1 MPHIVVVGSLNMDLV
16 VQVPTIPAPG
26 ETVLGD
32 NFATIPGGKGAN
44 QAVAAARLGAK
55 VSLIGRVG
63 NDVFGEQLL
72 ANAQREGIDVT
83 HVGRDETAA
92 SGIAMICVDAAG
104 QNNIAVASGANYKL
118 TADHVRAAWAALP
131 HVDLLVMPL
140 ETPLET
146 IETAVFLANQSGTQ
160 VVLNPA
166 PAQKLPPHILAGVD
180 VLVPNEPETAQLT
193 DMPVNTGEE
202 ARLAAKELLN
212 LGVSHV
218 VLTLGSRGALVLH
231 GTTGHFSEVPPY
243 PVTVV
248 DTTAAG
254 DAFVAGLA
262 VGLGEGK
269 PLVEA
274 AQFANAVGALA
285 VTKQGAQPGM
295 PTREKV
301 NQLFLATNR
310 AWPTPSANRS

>member
-26 ETVLGD
+26 ETVLGN
-32 NFATIPGGKGAN
+32 NFVTIPGGKGAN
-44 QAVAAARLGAK
+44 QAVAAARLGAN

-63 NDVFGEQLL
+63 RDAFGEQLL

-83 HVGRDETAA
+83 HVGRDETVA
-92 SGIAMICVDAAG
+92 SGVAMIAVDANG
-104 QNNIAVASGANYKL
+104 QNSIAVASGANFCL
-118 TADHVRAAWAALP
+118 TAAHVREAWAGLGQ
-131 HVDLLVMPL
+131 VDLLVMPL
-140 ETPLET
+140 ETKLET
-146 IETAVFLANQSGTQ
+146 IETAVSLANQSGTK
-160 VVLNPA
+160 VILNPA

-193 DMPVNTGEE
+193 GLPINTQAETQQA
-202 ARLAAKELLN
+202 ARQLLHM
-212 LGVSHV
+212 GVGNV
-218 VLTLGSRGALVLH
+218 VLTLGSRGALAL
-231 GTTGHFSEVPPY
+231 TGADGQFTQVDPY
-243 PVTVV
+243 AVQVV

-274 AQFANAVGALA
+274 VRFANAVGALA

-295 PTREKV
+295 PTRADV
-301 NQLFLATNR
+301 NNLFSDR
-310 AWPTPSANRS
+310 

>member
-16 VQVPTIPAPG
+16 VQVPTIPAPS

-63 NDVFGEQLL
+63 NDAFGKQLL

-92 SGIAMICVDAAG
+92 SGVAMIAVDANG
-104 QNNIAVASGANYKL
+104 QNSIAVASGANYRL
-118 TADHVRAAWAALP
+118 TAAQVHAAWAALP

-146 IETAVFLANQSGTQ
+146 IETAVALANQSGAK
-160 VVLNPA
+160 VILNPA

-193 DMPVNTGEE
+193 DMPINTGAET
-202 ARLAAKELLN
+202 RLAAQELLN

-218 VLTLGSRGALVLH
+218 VLTLGSRGALVLD
-231 GTTGHFSEVPPY
+231 GTTGQFTEVTPY
-243 PVTVV
+243 PVIVV

-262 VGLGEGK
+262 VGLGEGRS
-269 PLVEA
+269 LVKA

-295 PTREKV
+295 PFREEVDRLLVKIGKE
-301 NQLFLATNR
+301 N
-310 AWPTPSANRS
+310 

>member
-44 QAVAAARLGAK
+44 QAVAAARLGAR

-63 NDVFGEQLL
+63 SDAFGEQLL
-72 ANAQREGIDVT
+72 ANAAREGIDVT

-92 SGIAMICVDAAG
+92 SGVAMICVDAQG

-118 TADHVRAAWAALP
+118 TAEHVRAAWEVLP
-131 HVDLLVMPL
+131 HIDLLVMPL

-146 IETAVFLANQSGTQ
+146 IETAVSLANQSGTQ
-160 VVLNPA
+160 VILNPA
-166 PAQKLPPHILAGVD
+166 PAQKLPGHILAGVD

-193 DMPVNTGEE
+193 GMPINTNKET
-202 ARLAAKELLN
+202 RLAAQELLN

-218 VLTLGSRGALVLH
+218 VLTLGSRGALVLD
-231 GTTGHFSEVPPY
+231 GAAGQFSEVPPY

-262 VGLGEGK
+262 VGLAEGK

-295 PTREKV
+295 PGREEV
-301 NQLFLATNR
+301 DHLFGSGLK
-310 AWPTPSANRS
+310 

>member
-63 NDVFGEQLL
+63 SDAFGEQLL
-72 ANAQREGIDVT
+72 ANAGREGIDVT

-92 SGIAMICVDAAG
+92 SGVAMICVDAAG

-118 TADHVRAAWAALP
+118 TAEHVRAAWAALP
-131 HVDLLVMPL
+131 QVDLLVMPL

-146 IETAVFLANQSGTQ
+146 IETAVSLANRSGTQ
-160 VVLNPA
+160 VILNPA
-166 PAQKLPPHILAGVD
+166 PAQKLPARILAGVD

-193 DMPVNTGEE
+193 GMPISTSAETY
-202 ARLAAKELLN
+202 LAARQLLN
-212 LGVSHV
+212 LGVKHV
-218 VLTLGSRGALVLH
+218 VLTLGSRGALVLD
-231 GTTGHFSEVPPY
+231 GATGQFSAVPPF

-262 VGLGEGK
+262 VGLAEGK
-269 PLVEA
+269 PLLEA

-295 PTREKV
+295 PWREEV
-301 NQLFLATNR
+301 NQLFLKGVI
-310 AWPTPSANRS
+310 S

>member
-32 NFATIPGGKGAN
+32 HFATIPGGKGAN

-63 NDVFGEQLL
+63 NDAFGEQLL

-92 SGIAMICVDAAG
+92 SGVAMIAVDANG
-104 QNNIAVASGANYKL
+104 QNSIAVASGANFCL
-118 TADHVRAAWAALP
+118 TAAHVREAWAGLGK
-131 HVDLLVMPL
+131 VDLLVMPL
-140 ETPLET
+140 ETPIET
-146 IETAVFLANQSGTQ
+146 IETAVSLAHQSGTQ
-160 VVLNPA
+160 VILNPA
-166 PAQKLPPHILAGVD
+166 PAQKLPLHILAGVD

-193 DMPVNTGEE
+193 DMPIDTNADT
-202 ARLAAKELLN
+202 RLAAQELLN
-212 LGVSHV
+212 LGVSNV
-218 VLTLGSRGALVLH
+218 VLTLGSRGALVLD
-231 GTTGHFSEVPPY
+231 GATGHFSEIPPY

-262 VGLGEGK
+262 VGLGEGN

-295 PTREKV
+295 PLREEV
-301 NQLFLATNR
+301 DRLFLKGI
-310 AWPTPSANRS
+310 S

>member
-1 MPHIVVVGSLNMDLV
+1 MLHIVVVGSLNMDLV

-44 QAVAAARLGAK
+44 QAVAAARLGAS

-63 NDVFGEQLL
+63 SDAFGKQLL
-72 ANAQREGIDVT
+72 ANGQREGVDVT
-83 HVGRDETAA
+83 HVGYDETAA
-92 SGIAMICVDAAG
+92 SGVAMIAVDAQG
-104 QNNIAVASGANYKL
+104 QNSISVASGANYRL
-118 TADHVRAAWAALP
+118 TAEHVRQAWAALS

-146 IETAVFLANQSGTQ
+146 VETAVSLAKQSGVQ
-160 VVLNPA
+160 VILNPA
-166 PAQKLPPHILAGVD
+166 PAQKLPPHILKDVD

-193 DMPVNTGEE
+193 GKPISTTEE
-202 ARLAAKELLN
+202 MHSAARQLLK
-212 LGVSHV
+212 LGVGHV
-218 VLTLGSRGALVLH
+218 VLTLGDRGALVLD
-231 GTTGHFSEVPPY
+231 GATGQFSEVTSY
-243 PVTVV
+243 PVTAV

-262 VGLGEGK
+262 VGLGEGV

-274 AQFANAVGALA
+274 ARFANAVGALT
-285 VTKQGAQPGM
+285 VTKQGAQPAM
-295 PTREKV
+295 PTREEV
-301 NQLFLATNR
+301 NHLLRKGIN
-310 AWPTPSANRS
+310 S

>member
-1 MPHIVVVGSLNMDLV
+1 MDLV

-63 NDVFGEQLL
+63 NDAFGEQLL
-72 ANAQREGIDVT
+72 ANAQRERIDVT

-92 SGIAMICVDAAG
+92 SGVAMIAVDANG
-104 QNNIAVASGANYKL
+104 QNSIAVASGANFCL
-118 TADHVRAAWAALP
+118 TAAHVRAAWAKLGK
-131 HVDLLVMPL
+131 VDLLVMPL

-146 IETAVFLANQSGTQ
+146 IETAVSLANQSGAKM
-160 VVLNPA
+160 VLNPA
-166 PAQKLPPHILAGVD
+166 PAQHLPPHILAGVD
-180 VLVPNEPETAQLT
+180 VLVPNEPETSQLAG
-193 DMPVNTGEE
+193 MPINTKEE
-202 ARLAAKELLN
+202 TQLAAQQLLK
-212 LGVSHV
+212 LGVSSV
-218 VLTLGSRGALVLH
+218 VLTLGSRGALVLD
-231 GTTGHFSEVPPY
+231 GATGQFSEVAPY

-269 PLVEA
+269 SLGAA

-295 PTREKV
+295 PTREEVDYLLLKGV
-301 NQLFLATNR
+301 N
-310 AWPTPSANRS
+310 S

>member
-63 NDVFGEQLL
+63 SDAFGEQLL
-72 ANAQREGIDVT
+72 ANAEREGIDVT

-92 SGIAMICVDAAG
+92 SGVAMICVDAQG
-104 QNNIAVASGANYKL
+104 QNNIAVASGANYQL
-118 TADHVRAAWAALP
+118 TAEHVREAWAALP

-146 IETAVFLANQSGTQ
+146 IETAVSLAKQSGTQ
-160 VVLNPA
+160 VILNPA
-166 PAQKLPPHILAGVD
+166 PAQKLPARILGGVD

-193 DMPVNTGEE
+193 GMSISTPEE
-202 ARLAAKELLN
+202 TYLAARQLLS

-218 VLTLGSRGALVLH
+218 VLTLGSRGALVLD
-231 GTTGHFSEVPPY
+231 GSTGQFSEVPPY

-262 VGLGEGK
+262 VGLAEGK

-295 PTREKV
+295 PWREEV
-301 NQLFLATNR
+301 DQLFLKGVI
-310 AWPTPSANRS
+310 S

>member
-1 MPHIVVVGSLNMDLV
+1 MDLV

-44 QAVAAARLGAK
+44 QAVAAARLGAE

-63 NDVFGEQLL
+63 SDAFGEQLL
-72 ANAQREGIDVT
+72 ANAQREGINVT

-92 SGIAMICVDAAG
+92 SGVAMICVDATG

-118 TADHVRAAWAALP
+118 TAEHVRAAWSALP
-131 HVDLLVMPL
+131 HIDLLVMPL

-146 IETAVFLANQSGTQ
+146 IETAVSLANQSGTP
-160 VVLNPA
+160 VILNPA
-166 PAQKLPPHILAGVD
+166 PAQKLPAYILAGVD

-193 DMPVNTGEE
+193 GMPINTSAET
-202 ARLAAKELLN
+202 RLAAQELLN

-218 VLTLGSRGALVLH
+218 VLTLSSRGALILH
-231 GTTGHFSEVPPY
+231 GATRQFSEVPPY

-262 VGLGEGK
+262 VGFGEGK

-295 PTREKV
+295 PLREEV
-301 NQLFLATNR
+301 NQLFLKGVIT
-310 AWPTPSANRS
+310 